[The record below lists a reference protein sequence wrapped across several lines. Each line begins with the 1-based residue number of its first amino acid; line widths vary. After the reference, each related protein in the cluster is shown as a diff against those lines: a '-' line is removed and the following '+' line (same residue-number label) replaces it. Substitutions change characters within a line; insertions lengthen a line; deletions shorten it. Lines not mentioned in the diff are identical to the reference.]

1 MNFDKLPNEI
11 KSKIFN
17 MNKIREMHEKQLLKN
32 KLKYNIVLEDLT
44 GCSEDTLYFFGLID
58 RDENDIEDDEFYS
71 SYLLEFIR
79 SQSSESI
86 E

>member
-44 GCSEDTLYFFGLID
+44 GSSEDTLYFFGLID
-58 RDENDIEDDEFYS
+58 RDENDIEDDEFFS
-71 SYLLEFIR
+71 SYLLEFLK

>member
-44 GCSEDTLYFFGLID
+44 GSSEDTLYFFGLLD
-58 RDENDIEDDEFYS
+58 RDENDIEDDEFFS
-71 SYLLEFIR
+71 SYLLEFLK

>member
-44 GCSEDTLYFFGLID
+44 GSSEDTLYFFGLLD